1 MHYLNI
7 GLDSPVSTFAICQAH
22 AQLEADY
29 NVEGMLRERPSN
41 KRRNESTGCQLAR
54 MQYSSPYQWVDIC
67 AEPSEDDDSDDEDI
81 RDIYMLNVLEW
92 GLPTNAEMRAAMRR
106 RFTPKF
112 LADKLS
118 GD

>member
-1 MHYLNI
+1 MHYLDI
-7 GLDSPVSTFAICQAH
+7 GLDSPVSTFAICQAY

-41 KRRNESTGCQLAR
+41 RRRNESTGCQLAR
-54 MQYSSPYQWVDIC
+54 MRYSSPFDYVDIC
-67 AEPSEDDDSDDEDI
+67 AEARHDDDPNDEDI

-92 GLPTNAEMRAAMRR
+92 GLPTDAALRAAMRR
-106 RFTPKF
+106 RFTPEF
-112 LADKLS
+112 LEDKLS